1 MNTNI
6 GEWDYLKLKG
16 VSDMNKYPVQILLEN
31 APCSDEL
38 DYQVSND
45 FNFWSKASNSEIV
58 EEIEYII
65 STYYE
70 SGHDNYETLHPGD
83 LNFTPLKY
91 RKEAKKAQVE
101 RRDELKEL
109 KAVLIYVKKLLG
121 GE

>member
-1 MNTNI
+1 
-6 GEWDYLKLKG
+6 
-16 VSDMNKYPVQILLEN
+16 MNKYPVQILLEN

-38 DYQVSND
+38 DYQISND

-101 RRDELKEL
+101 RRDELKKL
-109 KAVLIYVKKLLG
+109 KAVLIYVKKLSG